1 MLLLLLERDVNEI
14 NSFFVFGKS
23 AAHLINKWCTLMFSL
38 FTSPCSS
45 GVAQSW
51 KTASYLWHVTIRLI
65 IHLAP
70 ATANKRPGT
79 PPYSTQ
85 VRRFSYSDG
94 MGKRGKKR
102 NRGVDA
108 DRWATCIRRLINI
121 ARERLLSITAKEEA
135 VGSNLGRR
143 YCSCLRDS
151 PTSKCVSKWKNKIPN
166 K

>member
-70 ATANKRPGT
+70 ATANKRPPHPIVHKCADFHRATEWEREREKRKTGAWT
-79 PPYSTQ
+79 RIDGLLVYGAWLILHE
-85 VRRFSYSDG
+85 SDYCQW
-94 MGKRGKKR
+94 RPKKR
-102 NRGVDA
+102 
-108 DRWATCIRRLINI
+108 
-121 ARERLLSITAKEEA
+121 LS
-135 VGSNLGRR
+135 
-143 YCSCLRDS
+143 D
-151 PTSKCVSKWKNKIPN
+151 PTSGDDIAHV
-166 K
+166 

>member
-1 MLLLLLERDVNEI
+1 
-14 NSFFVFGKS
+14 
-23 AAHLINKWCTLMFSL
+23 MFSL

-70 ATANKRPGT
+70 ATANKRPPHPIVHKCADFHRAT
-79 PPYSTQ
+79 EWE
-85 VRRFSYSDG
+85 RERE
-94 MGKRGKKR
+94 KKK

-121 ARERLLSITAKEEA
+121 ARERLLSMTAKEEA

-143 YCSCLRDS
+143 YCSCLKDS
-151 PTSKCVSKWKNKIPN
+151 PTSKCVSKWKNKTPTNNSFVKFEELLRIAGGGLLLSTRFLAF